1 MRTTRGDTLPPRDWL
16 RIARLLAVTDDGGDH
31 AALGRAVSATYYAA
45 FHHLAHSAADLLIG
59 ARGPDASDPA
69 WRQVYRAL
77 EHGAVWNACRHR
89 EVVGRFPRAIQDY
102 AQLFVEMQ
110 DDRVSADYDPDARF
124 DSSQVRADIDAV
136 TRAIQGF
143 DSESERDRRAFCA
156 YILLKQPRLR
166 PTVKTGPRIAPA

>member
-1 MRTTRGDTLPPRDWL
+1 M
-16 RIARLLAVTDDGGDH
+16 AADDGGDN
-31 AALGRAVSATYYAA
+31 AALGRAVSATYYAM
-45 FHHLAHSAADLLIG
+45 FHHLARSAADLLIG
-59 ARGPDASDPA
+59 TRGADTSGPA

-89 EVVGRFPRAIQDY
+89 EIVGRFPRAVQDY
-102 AQLFVEMQ
+102 AQLFVDKQ
-110 DDRVSADYDPDARF
+110 DDRVIADYDPDARF
-124 DSSQVRADIDAV
+124 DPSRVRADIDTV
-136 TRAIQGF
+136 TLAIEGF